1 MDPQQA
7 GAHLALEFRMKHNG
21 AVDAVDAAL
30 WTTIC
35 LTVLAWNEN

>member
-1 MDPQQA
+1 MDPRQA

-21 AVDAVDAAL
+21 AVDAAL